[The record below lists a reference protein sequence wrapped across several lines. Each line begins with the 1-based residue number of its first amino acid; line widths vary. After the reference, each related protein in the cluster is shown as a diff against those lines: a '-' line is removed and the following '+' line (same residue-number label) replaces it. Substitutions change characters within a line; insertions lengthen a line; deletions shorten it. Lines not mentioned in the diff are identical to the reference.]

1 MRVSGGAHRRS
12 SILTPSPRPL
22 VYLTPSCT
30 SAGSTALARAVHRIC
45 TTAPPSKPPPEPL
58 STSELDTV
66 SALLLHSPPRSSPR
80 LLGMPPPPFPCRP
93 PDPLP
98 GRGAL
103 HCGAARRL
111 DLLVLALM
119 VHRSAQEAVGE
130 MGEHNRIEAAA
141 EWKMFCGMKPS
152 FDGLHMGSIRIS
164 WWVGLIR
171 LVCTQGA
178 RVVPNRQI
186 WRVCTV
192 TVESEPRLN
201 IYIYRLGFPTY
212 TTQ

>member
-1 MRVSGGAHRRS
+1 
-12 SILTPSPRPL
+12 
-22 VYLTPSCT
+22 
-30 SAGSTALARAVHRIC
+30 
-45 TTAPPSKPPPEPL
+45 
-58 STSELDTV
+58 
-66 SALLLHSPPRSSPR
+66 
-80 LLGMPPPPFPCRP
+80 
-93 PDPLP
+93 
-98 GRGAL
+98 
-103 HCGAARRL
+103 
-111 DLLVLALM
+111 VLALM
-119 VHRSAQEAVGE
+119 VHRGAQEAVGE
-130 MGEHNRIEAAA
+130 MGERNRIEATT

-201 IYIYRLGFPTY
+201 IYIYIYMG
-212 TTQ
+212 